1 VQEPDRDREGPAEAP
16 ARRDTATVVKVI
28 AGLIVLILFIVFVGQ
43 NSDTVTVNFVF
54 FSAEVRLIWVFVA
67 CALIGMVIG
76 YLLARPGR
84 RASKR
89 YIRELERRVEE
100 GRKKD

>member
-1 VQEPDRDREGPAEAP
+1 VQEPDRDRERPSEAP
-16 ARRDTATVVKVI
+16 ARRDRTTVVKVI

-43 NSDTVTVNFVF
+43 NSDEVTVNFVF

-67 CALIGMVIG
+67 CALIGMAIG

-84 RASKR
+84 RSNRK
-89 YIRELERRVEE
+89 YIQELERRLGER
-100 GRKKD
+100 GKGS